1 MPKPAYNPDK
11 FRELLLYLA
20 ERSENDPKF
29 GETKLNKLL
38 FYADFVAY
46 RELGKPITGA
56 RYHKLEWGPAAVPFV
71 PIEREL
77 QQSGE
82 LVVRRNLVGS
92 KVQKKPIALRGANLD
107 RFSGAE
113 IALVEQLLEE
123 LREYGGRQVSDL
135 SHETP
140 AWKVAAYKED
150 IPYETA
156 FVESIELVGAAV

>member
-1 MPKPAYNPDK
+1 MPKAAYNPDK

-20 ERSENDPKF
+20 ERSESDPKF

-38 FYADFVAY
+38 FYADFTAY

-56 RYHKLEWGPAAVPFV
+56 RYQKLEWGPAAVPLV
-71 PIEREL
+71 PVEREL
-77 QQSGE
+77 QANGE

-92 KVQKKPIALRGANLD
+92 KVQKKPIALRGADLS

-113 IALVEQLLEE
+113 IALVEQLLDEFQH
-123 LREYGGRQVSDL
+123 LGGRQVSDL
-135 SHETP
+135 SHATP
-140 AWKVAAYKED
+140 AWQVAAFKED

-156 FVESIELVGAAV
+156 FVESLELVGSAG